1 VAHPVV
7 HRIRPSVEYV
17 DGCHHRVTK
26 NLGRWI
32 VIVASARCAS
42 EEASDAQQEDAWV
55 GGQRL
60 RGGVDDSRGGR
71 ADASGATVSATPTRD
86 GSEAVTRQIQQE
98 LRGWVFRP
106 AQQDGE
112 PARTSTWLRVTAIP
126 GEDGAAARILSA
138 MVGPAPQ
145 TLSNPV
151 FPKAAQL
158 RGQGG
163 VVVLALDMDAQ
174 GRVQDVVV
182 YDSVGE
188 VSRAMANA
196 AITAARA
203 WTFRPELVE
212 GAPQA
217 AKLLMPV
224 CFVATEAGDA
234 CSWTGPEDQSFGRYT
249 VLTLNSAAR
258 LENPL
263 AYAGR

>member
-1 VAHPVV
+1 MG
-7 HRIRPSVEYV
+7 S
-17 DGCHHRVTK
+17 K
-26 NLGRWI
+26 KFLGL
-32 VIVASARCAS
+32 VASGCVAVSMTAAAAEPQQARVYTFNV
-42 EEASDAQQEDAWV
+42 E
-55 GGQRL
+55 L
-60 RGGVDDSRGGR
+60 
-71 ADASGATVSATPTRD
+71 DASGATVSATPTRD

-138 MVGPAPQ
+138 TVGPAPQ

-158 RGQGG
+158 RGHEG

-182 YDSVGE
+182 YDTVGE
-188 VSRAMANA
+188 VNRAMANA
-196 AITAARA
+196 AIAVARG
-203 WTFRPELVE
+203 WTFHPEQVE
-212 GAPQA
+212 GASQA

-224 CFVATEAGDA
+224 CFVATEAVDA
-234 CSWTGPEDQSFGRYT
+234 CSWTGPEDQSFGRHT

-258 LENPL
+258 LESPL